1 MFSKGPLRTLCAT
14 LRLEPDGESA
24 SVGHYTIE
32 ATPAN
37 LLGTLAL
44 ASGLFFRAAE
54 RTFTGL
60 AYQARDWAAGERATP
75 FGGPPRKLTDAAAA
89 RIGAM
94 VQGIEASGNGHGLAQ
109 RLVDWLLQGQEFDM
123 MRIRPLALARQWG
136 ATEREVVE
144 LCLQAVSAGL
154 LESRW
159 DLLCPRCRGAKLTV
173 TSLDRLPRDSHC
185 ASCNID
191 YGREFARNV
200 ELTFHPAP
208 AVREVID
215 GEFCLFGPMTTP
227 HVKVQLAVEPGQSR
241 SLPVSLAPGAY
252 RLRTLEIGGE
262 SHIDYQGGA
271 FPTVRAEGG
280 EVAPGELAE
289 KGEISFVNREDRRRT
304 FIVESRDWAEEA
316 LTAHRVTTMQAF
328 RDLFGD
334 DVLSADDEVGISQVT
349 LMFTDLRASTAF
361 YDRVG
366 DATAYH
372 LVRQH
377 FSFLGKVVREHHGA
391 IIKTMGDAIF
401 AAFTEPADAVR
412 AALAIQTGIKDFNA
426 VSGAE
431 DLVMKIGLH
440 GGPCIAV
447 TLNERLDYFGST
459 VNLTSRL
466 ERESE
471 GGDIVL
477 SEALASDPAVSSLL
491 PLDQLKR
498 ETQMIRGFEAP
509 VTFRRVPAEWASKRD
524 VRAGA

>member
-1 MFSKGPLRTLCAT
+1 
-14 LRLEPDGESA
+14 
-24 SVGHYTIE
+24 
-32 ATPAN
+32 
-37 LLGTLAL
+37 
-44 ASGLFFRAAE
+44 
-54 RTFTGL
+54 
-60 AYQARDWAAGERATP
+60 
-75 FGGPPRKLTDAAAA
+75 
-89 RIGAM
+89 
-94 VQGIEASGNGHGLAQ
+94 
-109 RLVDWLLQGQEFDM
+109 
-123 MRIRPLALARQWG
+123 
-136 ATEREVVE
+136 
-144 LCLQAVSAGL
+144 
-154 LESRW
+154 
-159 DLLCPRCRGAKLTV
+159 
-173 TSLDRLPRDSHC
+173 
-185 ASCNID
+185 
-191 YGREFARNV
+191 
-200 ELTFHPAP
+200 
-208 AVREVID
+208 
-215 GEFCLFGPMTTP
+215 
-227 HVKVQLAVEPGQSR
+227 
-241 SLPVSLAPGAY
+241 
-252 RLRTLEIGGE
+252 
-262 SHIDYQGGA
+262 
-271 FPTVRAEGG
+271 
-280 EVAPGELAE
+280 
-289 KGEISFVNREDRRRT
+289 
-304 FIVESRDWAEEA
+304 
-316 LTAHRVTTMQAF
+316 MQAF

-377 FSFLGKVVREHHGA
+377 FSFLGKVVREHDGA

-412 AALAIQTGIKDFNA
+412 GALAIQTGNKDFNA

-447 TLNERLDYFGST
+447 TLNERLDYFAST